1 METKTQEHI
10 ELIASRVPVG
20 DRWRLTSDGPEG
32 KIHPT
37 LTDALEAYLS
47 KTGFK
52 GSYRLDPMNSTLY
65 AIQSNEVEVK
75 KEEPKKYDLYGE
87 LNWKQ
92 GA

>member
-1 METKTQEHI
+1 METKIQEHI
-10 ELIASRVPVG
+10 ELIAVREAPG
-20 DRWRLTSDGPEG
+20 DRWVLTNDDLN

>member
-1 METKTQEHI
+1 METKIQEHI
-10 ELIASRVPVG
+10 ELIAVREAPG
-20 DRWRLTSDGPEG
+20 DRWVLTNDDLN

-92 GA
+92 GT

>member
-1 METKTQEHI
+1 METKIQEHI
-10 ELIASRVPVG
+10 ELIAVREAPG
-20 DRWRLTSDGPEG
+20 DRWVLTNDDLN

-37 LTDALEAYLS
+37 LTDALEAYLT

>member
-1 METKTQEHI
+1 MEKTETI
-10 ELIASRVPVG
+10 ENLELIASRVPVG

-47 KTGFK
+47 K
-52 GSYRLDPMNSTLY
+52 
-65 AIQSNEVEVK
+65 

>member
-10 ELIASRVPVG
+10 ELIAVREAPG
-20 DRWRLTSDGPEG
+20 DRWVLTNDDLN

-37 LTDALEAYLS
+37 LTDALEAYLT

>member
-1 METKTQEHI
+1 METQIQEHT
-10 ELIASRVPVG
+10 ELIAVREAPG
-20 DRWRLTSDGPEG
+20 DRWKLTSDGPEG

-37 LTDALEAYLS
+37 LTDVLEAYLT